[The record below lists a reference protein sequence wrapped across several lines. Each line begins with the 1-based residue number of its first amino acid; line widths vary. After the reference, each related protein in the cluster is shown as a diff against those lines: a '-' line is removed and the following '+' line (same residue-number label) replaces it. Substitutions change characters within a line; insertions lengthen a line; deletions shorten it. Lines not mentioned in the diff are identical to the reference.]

1 MWGSLSYV
9 HTNYL
14 TLVIY
19 TDEKPMNVRNM
30 EGYLDLM
37 QSLPCIREFTLV
49 RCFMNIRNVIKP
61 SLCVDNL
68 STLEYSYR

>member
-1 MWGSLSYV
+1 MWGSLSFV

-19 TDEKPMNVRNM
+19 TDDKPMNVRNM
-30 EGYLDLM
+30 GEYLDLL
-37 QSLPCIREFTLV
+37 QSLPCIRELILV
-49 RCFMNIRNVIKP
+49 RCFMNIRNAIRP

-68 STLEYSYR
+68 STL